1 VKVGFNAQAYIV
13 ALLPEHKLDESAREL
28 NERLDEHGSEF
39 IFNDK
44 VVPHMSLYMLQI
56 HSQHLDEIV
65 IELSG
70 IAKRYDGID
79 LSFLGWRI
87 RNRYLAAMFA
97 RTREVTRLQREV
109 VDRLNPL
116 RAETHPDSFI
126 GVKSATVIEHR
137 NVEQYGWKSI
147 GDAYDP
153 HMTVARFIEEDSSV
167 SCSDSYGKGFDGSFN
182 RIALFEMGSSGTTSS
197 QVANFALKPLREMPG
212 AVE

>member
-109 VDRLNPL
+109 VDRLNPI
-116 RAETHPDSFI
+116 H
-126 GVKSATVIEHR
+126 
-137 NVEQYGWKSI
+137 
-147 GDAYDP
+147 
-153 HMTVARFIEEDSSV
+153 
-167 SCSDSYGKGFDGSFN
+167 
-182 RIALFEMGSSGTTSS
+182 
-197 QVANFALKPLREMPG
+197 
-212 AVE
+212 